1 MPKRNQSRI
10 NHRKK
15 FLSIQVGKVGSLVP
29 GLFLWFTY
37 KSRNRFDKMTFILFL
52 YKDNEKNVIHGLNL
66 NYVKDSLLQTFFSLL
81 NKTVDIKLE
90 DEAKFIKDPYLR
102 VALKGK
108 RAPQGKP
115 VKQVYDTV
123 IRRFLKKH
131 DCYRTYRISDIKGL
145 KIINFDLDILKEKKE
160 KQEQETEEQIEQKN
174 NQKD

>member
-1 MPKRNQSRI
+1 MPSRSKV

-15 FLSIQVGKVGSLVP
+15 FLSIQVGKIGSLVP

-37 KSRNRFDKMTFILFL
+37 KSKKRFDKRPFILFL
-52 YKDNEKNVIHGLNL
+52 HKDDEKKVIHGLNL
-66 NYVKDSLLQTFFSLL
+66 NYVKDSLLQTFFKLL
-81 NKTVDIKLE
+81 NKTVNIKIE
-90 DEAKFIKDPYLR
+90 ETVKFIKDPYLR
-102 VALKGK
+102 VELKGK

-115 VKQVYDTV
+115 VKQVYNTV

-145 KIINFDLDILKEKKE
+145 KIINFDLETVNEKKQKEKE
-160 KQEQETEEQIEQKN
+160 DSQEQVEQKQ